1 MLVLYFSILLEY
13 QHQPSASLQCV
24 RRGESPAGEITE
36 PAADWT
42 TDGDHLSLSAAAGN
56 WITLTIC
63 LCCTCIPLLFT
74 YLCHVCVCLWRLF
87 SITSLNVWNPPDLLY
102 GCTRPDLTMSHLQDI
117 TSFMVCHMTMRGCAH
132 KLRKVWGMR
141 WCLKAPDLLS
151 LVIRLK
157 VIFFGH
163 FGPQFRWWSNF
174 LLTLSILKL
183 DPQDQTPLLLHS
195 IDSIKPTPGA
205 KNSMDFLAVR

>member
-1 MLVLYFSILLEY
+1 MVYLPLFSNNRYNKPCAVLSQHSTVSSKVLVLYFSILLEY
-13 QHQPSASLQCV
+13 QHRPSASLQCV

-63 LCCTCIPLLFT
+63 LCCTCIPLLFR
-74 YLCHVCVCLWRLF
+74 YPLPCVCVCLWRLF
-87 SITSLNVWNPPDLLY
+87 SITSLNVWNPLDLLY
-102 GCTRPDLTMSHLQDI
+102 GCTQPDLTMSHLQDI
-117 TSFMVCHMTMRGCAH
+117 TYFMVCHITVKGCVH
-132 KLRKVWGMR
+132 NWERFRDMR
-141 WCLKAPDLLS
+141 WCLKAPNLLS

-163 FGPQFRWWSNF
+163 FG
-174 LLTLSILKL
+174 LLSSHYLY
-183 DPQDQTPLLLHS
+183 
-195 IDSIKPTPGA
+195 
-205 KNSMDFLAVR
+205 